1 MDHNDLI
8 VGAISGLFLSAIA
21 IDIAVSYTDENRVS
35 VGFSSRAEAWEVYQ
49 GLLASGHSATLDDG
63 TVEVRALQR
72 GGCRPNQAAWMLW
85 EEVNHLAVIID
96 ARGFHFGERW
106 YSPNAFAQPRRLDW
120 ATPPHL
126 TSAKWWGAIA
136 RKILGIS

>member
-1 MDHNDLI
+1 MDHNIVIIAAYSAVILA
-8 VGAISGLFLSAIA
+8 VGAI
-21 IDIAVSYTDENRVS
+21 DTAVAFADENNVS

-49 GLLASGHSATLDDG
+49 GLLASGHAAILDDG

-85 EEVNHLAVIID
+85 QEVNHLAVIIG

-106 YSPNAFAQPRRLDW
+106 YSPDPFAQPKRLDW
-120 ATPPHL
+120 ATPPQL
-126 TSAKWWGAIA
+126 TTKKWWAVIA